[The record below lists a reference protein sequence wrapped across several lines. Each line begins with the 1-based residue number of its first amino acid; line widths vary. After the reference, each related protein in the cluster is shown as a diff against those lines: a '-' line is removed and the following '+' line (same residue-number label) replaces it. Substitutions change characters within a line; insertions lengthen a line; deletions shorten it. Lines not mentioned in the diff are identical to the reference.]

1 MVDPTSNP
9 FDKFAH
15 TDELHLLRTHL
26 IWDRK
31 WYDDLESVDDKNVIN
46 VMRKITKKNF
56 DHISQTDNIII
67 LIMSLLKHMLKIL
80 PVINMRLSL
89 RSVIYIY

>member
-1 MVDPTSNP
+1 MADAMLSKIQESEDSTMVDPTSSP

-31 WYDDLESVDDKNVIN
+31 WYDDLELDEKRCILLFCRKCPQWTILYHVQLKLFTTVIA
-46 VMRKITKKNF
+46 I
-56 DHISQTDNIII
+56 
-67 LIMSLLKHMLKIL
+67 
-80 PVINMRLSL
+80 
-89 RSVIYIY
+89 